1 MSKDE
6 SRPSSDISASKPEER
21 PLPSAWQPLTPRGV
35 AAFSRASIGRLFLV
49 QFIIAL
55 LAVGSVIWFLAT
67 ILFPTVREA
76 IRQLPD
82 TGLIQDQQLSS
93 PRTVTVP
100 LVENQFL
107 TFVVDVDGT
116 GTPSLASDLSIEFHR
131 RNFALCS
138 LLGCLWLD
146 YPRGSTVQFNRPE
159 LESWWAA
166 WELTI
171 YSAVGLGV
179 VIVLFVNWLMLATL
193 YCPVA
198 RIYAFFKDRQLT
210 LLGSWKLAATAL
222 LPGALLT
229 AAGVVLYGLGLVSL
243 IQFLLLW
250 VLHLIVG
257 WVYLFVSPLRL
268 PRASDA
274 ASVPRDPFARPKPA
288 SANPFSTPKND

>member
-6 SRPSSDISASKPEER
+6 SSPSSDIRSSTSEDCE
-21 PLPSAWQPLTPRGV
+21 LPTAWQPVTPRGV
-35 AAFSRASIGRLFLV
+35 AAFSRARIGRLFLV
-49 QFIIAL
+49 QFIVAL
-55 LAVGSVIWFLAT
+55 LAAGSIIWFLAT
-67 ILFPTVREA
+67 IWFPTTREA

-82 TGLIQDQQLSS
+82 TGFIQNQQLSS
-93 PRTVTVP
+93 PRSATDP
-100 LVENQFL
+100 LVENRFL
-107 TFVVDVDGT
+107 AFVVDVDGA
-116 GTPSLASDLSIEFHR
+116 GTPGFTSDLRVEFHR
-131 RNFALCS
+131 QNFALCS
-138 LLGCLWLD
+138 LLGCLRID

-171 YSAVGLGV
+171 YSAAGIAVVAGL
-179 VIVLFVNWLMLATL
+179 FASWLLLATL

-210 LLGSWKLAATAL
+210 VLGSWKLSSAAL

-229 AAGVVLYGLGLVSL
+229 VAGIVLYGLGLIDL
-243 IQFLLLW
+243 LQFLFLW
-250 VLHLIVG
+250 ALHLMVG

-274 ASVPRDPFARPKPA
+274 TGAPRDPFANPKPA
-288 SANPFSTPKND
+288 SANPFSADKE

>member
-6 SRPSSDISASKPEER
+6 SSPSSDISASKPEER

-35 AAFSRASIGRLFLV
+35 AAFSRARLGRLFLV

-55 LAVGSVIWFLAT
+55 LTAGSVIWFLAT
-67 ILFPTVREA
+67 IWFPIVREA

-93 PRTVTVP
+93 PRIVTEP
-100 LVENQFL
+100 LVENRFL
-107 TFVVDVDGT
+107 AFVMDVDGT
-116 GTPSLASDLSIEFHR
+116 GTPSLATDLRVEFHR
-131 RNFALCS
+131 QNFALCS
-138 LLGCLWLD
+138 LLGCLRFG

-171 YSAVGLGV
+171 YSAVGLGAV
-179 VIVLFVNWLMLATL
+179 VVLFMNWLVLATL

-210 LLGSWKLAATAL
+210 LLGSWKLAAAAL

-229 AAGVVLYGLGLVSL
+229 TAGIVLYGLELISL

-250 VLHLIVG
+250 ALHLMVG

-274 ASVPRDPFARPKPA
+274 ALAPRDPFAKPRPA
-288 SANPFSTPKND
+288 SANPFSGEKE